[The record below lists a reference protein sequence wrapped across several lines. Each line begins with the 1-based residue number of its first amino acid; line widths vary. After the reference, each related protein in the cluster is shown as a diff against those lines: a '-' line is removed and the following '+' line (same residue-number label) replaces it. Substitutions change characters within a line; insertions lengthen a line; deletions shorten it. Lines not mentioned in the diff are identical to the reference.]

1 MILDTVQDAEQA
13 RAALAAAFDDAAVT
27 ELSVYNIG
35 DGAAMSGLLIAA
47 RRAAT
52 GDATFLVF
60 LMD

>member
-1 MILDTVQDAEQA
+1 MILDTVQDADQA
-13 RAALAAAFDDAAVT
+13 RAALAATFDDATVT

-47 RRAAT
+47 RRAETSEAL
-52 GDATFLVF
+52 FLVF